1 MIKMNCYNTEISIL
15 SIRLDEEY
23 KKNIIVLL
31 SICSKTIKFQPTKL
45 EIHKAKNCFP
55 PRLNKPSSM

>member
-31 SICSKTIKFQPTKL
+31 SICSKTIKFQPTVNSQSKKL
-45 EIHKAKNCFP
+45 LSPKAQ
-55 PRLNKPSSM
+55 